1 MIYVVTGIL
10 TLILSAIVVIRALRS
25 GDKDS
30 LTIRCVVIGGACL
43 VSMLTALIANS
54 SVAKVPEM
62 LHYQYKTM
70 TYYEP
75 WDEYIHKTCS
85 RSHERCSG
93 SGNNRSCTT
102 YYTYY
107 DCSYVDRHPAK
118 WESDHG
124 SVDESMYLTA
134 VSLWGNKK
142 FIDMNRRYHSYDGDA
157 YTTVMPDSAN
167 QPFSPRVLGF
177 STQGSYENKVV
188 FSKSVFKFK
197 EVTLEDAKAYGLY
210 EWGESPLMGVSDKY
224 ADMILR
230 NTNYLYGASRQMSLR
245 VLVFRNKGIESAFW
259 QESYWNGGNKNEFNV
274 CIGVD
279 ADNNISWVKVISWT
293 TNEVLKL
300 EVRDAILDMKTFQ
313 IHTIARYLAK
323 YVPPRFV
330 RREFKEFDYLPDPPT
345 GVWVYVVAIIIMIG
359 AFIATFF
366 INVNTRSRSRYR
378 YY

>member
-1 MIYVVTGIL
+1 MIYVVIGIL
-10 TLILSAIVVIRALRS
+10 TLILLVIVVIRALRS
-25 GDKDS
+25 GDTDN
-30 LTIRCVVIGGACL
+30 LIMHCTVMGGACCI
-43 VSMLTALIANS
+43 SMLMALIANS

-70 TYYEP
+70 KYYEP

-85 RSHERCSG
+85 KSHERCSG
-93 SGNNRSCTT
+93 SGKTRTCTT

-107 DCSYVDRHPAK
+107 DCSYVDNHPAR

-134 VSLWGNKK
+134 VGLWGNKK
-142 FIDMNRRYHSYDGDA
+142 FIDMNRRYHSYDGDV

-167 QPFSPRVLGF
+167 QPLSPRVLGY
-177 STQGSYENKVV
+177 SAQGSYKNKVV

-197 EVTLEDAKAYGLY
+197 EVTPEEAKAYGLY
-210 EWGESPLMGVSDKY
+210 AWSESPLMGVSDTY
-224 ADMILR
+224 ANMILC

-245 VLVFRNKGIESAFW
+245 VIVFRNKGIESAFW

-279 ADNNISWVKVISWT
+279 EDNNITWVKVISWT
-293 TNEVLKL
+293 TNEILKL
-300 EVRDAILDMKTFQ
+300 EVRDAIIEMKTFQ
-313 IHTIARYLAK
+313 IHAIARYLAK

-345 GVWVYVVAIIIMIG
+345 GVWVYIVSIILIFVG
-359 AFIATFF
+359 FISTFF
-366 INVNTRSRSRYR
+366 IRMSQR
-378 YY
+378 

>member
-1 MIYVVTGIL
+1 MIYIVIGIL
-10 TLILSAIVVIRALRS
+10 TLVFVSIAVIRAMRS
-25 GDKDS
+25 GDNDN
-30 LTIRCVVIGGACL
+30 IVMHCAVIGGAGL
-43 VSMLTALIANS
+43 VSMVISLIANS

-85 RSHERCSG
+85 KSHERCSG
-93 SGNNRSCTT
+93 SGKDRTCST

-107 DCSYVDRHPAK
+107 DCSYVDRHPAQ
-118 WESDHG
+118 WESDQG
-124 SVDESMYLTA
+124 SIDESKYLTA
-134 VSLWGNKK
+134 VGLWGNKK
-142 FIDMNRRYHSYDGDA
+142 FVDMHRRYHSYDGDA

-197 EVTLEDAKAYGLY
+197 EVTQEDAKAYGLY
-210 EWGESPLMGVSDKY
+210 AWGESPLMGVSDTY
-224 ADMILR
+224 AEMILR

-245 VLVFRNKGIESAFW
+245 VMVFHNKGIESAFW

-300 EVRDAILDMKTFQ
+300 EVRDAIVEMKTFQ
-313 IHTIARYLAK
+313 IHAIARYLAK

-330 RREFKEFDYLPDPPT
+330 RREFKEFNYLPDPPT
-345 GVWVYVVAIIIMIG
+345 GVWVYVVSIIIMVG
-359 AFIATFF
+359 AFIGTFF
-366 INVNTRSRSRYR
+366 INVNPRSRYR

>member
-1 MIYVVTGIL
+1 MIYVVIGIL
-10 TLILSAIVVIRALRS
+10 TLILLAIVVIRALRS
-25 GDKDS
+25 GDKDN
-30 LTIRCVVIGGACL
+30 LIMHCAVMGGACL
-43 VSMLTALIANS
+43 VSMLMALIANS

-85 RSHERCSG
+85 KSHERCSG
-93 SGNNRSCTT
+93 SGEKRTCTT

-107 DCSYVDRHPAK
+107 DCSYVDNHPAR

-124 SVDESMYLTA
+124 SVNESMYLTA
-134 VSLWGNKK
+134 VGLWGNKK
-142 FIDMNRRYHSYDGDA
+142 FVDMNRRYHSYDGDA
-157 YTTVMPDSAN
+157 YTTAMPDSAN

-197 EVTLEDAKAYGLY
+197 EVTPEEVKAYGLY
-210 EWGESPLMGVSDKY
+210 AWGESPLMGVSDTY

-245 VLVFRNKGIESAFW
+245 VMVFRNKGIESAFW

-300 EVRDAILDMKTFQ
+300 EVRDAIIEMNTFQ
-313 IHTIARYLAK
+313 IHAIVRYLAK

-330 RREFKEFDYLPDPPT
+330 RREFKEFSYLPDPPT
-345 GVWVYVVAIIIMIG
+345 GMWVYVVSIIIMIG
-359 AFIATFF
+359 AFIGTFF
-366 INVNTRSRSRYR
+366 INTNPKSRYR